1 MKNIVLVCFVSGL
14 LAGCDGESAPEPEW
28 VMSVEDNGITTYKYL
43 DYQGELVVKPELA
56 IEEEWSLSDMNEVA
70 TEESLELRDGD
81 GYIRVA
87 SYMRN
92 SDMSMQ
98 TSMSLRH
105 SGWYFDGQEYIN
117 YFGLDYSSHKTLANV
132 SQNFSMNVDTSGYV
146 NVNLPDAVHCYGYHP
161 TDRLECRKQV
171 GNYNIPYGFMTA
183 DAVKAFYVA
192 FNEDKEEAL
201 KADWVYKFNRYMNE
215 Y

>member
-1 MKNIVLVCFVSGL
+1 MKNVTVMVLVTGL
-14 LAGCDGESAPEPEW
+14 LVGCGGDSTPEPEW
-28 VMSVEDNGITTYKYL
+28 VMSVDESGITKYQYV
-43 DYQGELVVKPELA
+43 DYQGELVIQPELA
-56 IEEEWSLSDMNEVA
+56 IEDEWSLNDMNEVA

-87 SYMRN
+87 TYMSN
-92 SDMSMQ
+92 SDMNMQ

-105 SGWYFDGQEYIN
+105 SGWFFDGQDYTN
-117 YFGLDYSSHKTLANV
+117 YFGLDYSSYKRLANV
-132 SQNFSMNVDTSGYV
+132 GQNFSMSVDTSGNV
-146 NVNLPDAVHCYGYHP
+146 NVNLPDSVHCYGYHP

-183 DAVKAFYVA
+183 DAVKAFY
-192 FNEDKEEAL
+192 EDKEEAL
-201 KADWVYKFNRYMNE
+201 KADWVYKFNQYMNE